1 MHYAPLTPALDQVP
15 HVRVGGQAEP
25 STTLVLSNLPGAATP
40 AELLADTNAE
50 AALRL
55 LRSDRRDGLFAGA
68 EVATGRCCDTDTL
81 LGVWSLLEP
90 AEALTRADRVVD
102 AARAGAFSVRRSPE
116 AAQFACWLRGFRRDE
131 RLTDEAEAFQAML
144 PLVPR
149 VLDSPR
155 DWDLTW
161 IGEYSDLIHD
171 GAMLESGAV
180 QIEEYPE
187 LDLAVMQT
195 PLWLHDLVRYTAV
208 SAFRLLTARSEN
220 TYVLEYRRESGVRYQ
235 SRRPLPRID
244 LRPLATRLNLF
255 ERGEGR
261 WRADPVDAPAPRLLL
276 DAGDARPAPSAID
289 AETVTAEVLDF
300 FRANARRTDL
310 HWSPYTAGRPGP

>member
-1 MHYAPLTPALDQVP
+1 VRYAPLTPALDQIP
-15 HVRVGGQAEP
+15 HVRVGGQAGP
-25 STTLVLSNLPGAATP
+25 GTTLLLSNLPGATTP
-40 AELLADTNAE
+40 LELLADTNAE

-55 LRSDRRDGLFAGA
+55 MRSDRRDDLLAGA
-68 EVATGRCCDTDTL
+68 QVATGGCCDTDTL
-81 LGVWSLLEP
+81 LGLWSLLEP
-90 AEALTRADRVVD
+90 AEALARADRVAD
-102 AARAGAFSVRRSPE
+102 AARAGAYAVRRSPE
-116 AAQFACWLRGFRRDE
+116 AAQFACWVRGFRRE
-131 RLTDEAEAFQAML
+131 QSLTDEATAFQAML

-149 VLDSPR
+149 VLDRPR

-195 PLWLHDLVRYTAV
+195 PLWLHDLVRFTAV
-208 SAFRLLTARSEN
+208 SAFRLLTVRSEN

-244 LRPLATRLNLF
+244 LRPLATRLSLF
-255 ERGEGR
+255 ERSEGR
-261 WRADPVDAPAPRLLL
+261 WRAGPVDAPSPRLLL
-276 DAGDARPAPSAID
+276 DAGDGRPAPSAID
-289 AETVTAEVLDF
+289 AETVIAEVLDF

-310 HWSPYTAGRPGP
+310 QWSPYTAGRPPP